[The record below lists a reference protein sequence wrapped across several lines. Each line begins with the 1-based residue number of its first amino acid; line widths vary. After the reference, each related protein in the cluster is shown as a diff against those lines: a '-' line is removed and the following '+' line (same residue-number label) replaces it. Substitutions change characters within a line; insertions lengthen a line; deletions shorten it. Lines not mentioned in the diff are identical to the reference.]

1 MTIQQSKKSY
11 PLFQNTFK
19 ERKNILEGYESKKYL
34 NKTYSSKS
42 KRNLRTRD
50 GNKLSRYN
58 AKKQRQVSS
67 NNVLTEL
74 CKSLENNMDLEKSN
88 LTKSIE
94 ERYCNI
100 PSNNI
105 DNHLSIALDKF
116 IINKLDKQL
125 ENEWTVL

>member
-1 MTIQQSKKSY
+1 MTIQESKKSY

-19 ERKNILEGYESKKYL
+19 ERKNILDGYESKKYL
-34 NKTYSSKS
+34 NKTYTSKS

-58 AKKQRQVSS
+58 AKKKGQVSS
-67 NNVLTEL
+67 INLSTEL
-74 CKSLENNMDLEKSN
+74 SKSLENNMELEKSI
-88 LTKSIE
+88 LTKSME